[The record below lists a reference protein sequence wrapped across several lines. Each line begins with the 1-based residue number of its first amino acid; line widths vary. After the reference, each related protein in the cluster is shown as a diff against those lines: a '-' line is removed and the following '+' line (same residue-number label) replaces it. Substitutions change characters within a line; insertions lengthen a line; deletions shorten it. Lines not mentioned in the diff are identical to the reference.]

1 MSDKPQHSESML
13 LQLLRQGDRQ
23 AFAELYDR
31 YWEMLYRYVVSVL
44 RGRAD
49 AMDVVQDTFVALWQ
63 QRDTLGNVGS
73 LPAYLK
79 AMARY
84 KAFKSIRIHLR
95 EHDFLE
101 SLLDFFNQPEESPEA
116 LLVADELRDIID
128 SEIERLPAM
137 MRQVFILSRHEHL
150 TYKEIASKL
159 IISDKT
165 VKKQISNA
173 LKILRTKIDDPY
185 ITSVWLLLMLD
196 MHR

>member
-1 MSDKPQHSESML
+1 MSHKSQHSESVS

-31 YWEMLYRYVVSVL
+31 YWEMLYRYVASVL

-63 QRDTLGNVGS
+63 QRDTLDGVGS
-73 LPAYLK
+73 LSAYLK

-84 KAFKSIRIHLR
+84 KALKSIRTHIR
-95 EHDFLE
+95 EHDYLE
-101 SLLDFFNQPEESPEA
+101 SLLDFFNRHEESPET
-116 LLVADELRDIID
+116 LMVVDELRAVID

-137 MRQVFILSRHEHL
+137 MRQVFIMSREENLSH
-150 TYKEIASKL
+150 KEIASKL

-173 LKILRTKIDDPY
+173 LKILRAKINASY
-185 ITSVWLLLMLD
+185 ITSFWVLLILE

>member
-1 MSDKPQHSESML
+1 MGDKPLHSESAS

-23 AFAELYDR
+23 AFTELYDR

-63 QRDTLGNVGS
+63 QRDTLDGVGS

-84 KAFKSIRIHLR
+84 KALKSIRTHIR
-95 EHDFLE
+95 EHDYLE
-101 SLLDFFNQPEESPEA
+101 SLLDFFNQHGESPED
-116 LLVADELRDIID
+116 LLVANELRDIID
-128 SEIERLPAM
+128 SEIERLPTM
-137 MRQVFILSRHEHL
+137 MRQVFILSRQENL
-150 TYKEIASKL
+150 SYKEIASKL

-173 LKILRTKIDDPY
+173 LKILRTKVNDPY
-185 ITSVWLLLMLD
+185 ITSLWLLAALD
-196 MHR
+196 IL